1 MKYITGFFFSA
12 QCAVITA
19 DFIAVR
25 PKKKK
30 KKEAILL
37 DSGGFALTAPILNLT
52 GMFEQELNAE

>member
-30 KKEAILL
+30 RRSNFIGVRRICPNSSDIE
-37 DSGGFALTAPILNLT
+37 PNW
-52 GMFEQELNAE
+52 NV

>member
-30 KKEAILL
+30 EEAILL
-37 DSGGFALTAPILNLT
+37 ESGGFALTAPILNLT